1 MGRIPAPDD
10 LWIDTARSAG
20 GSVPPMLEMD
30 GPSMLR
36 RVGVAAT
43 AALWAGAVVWLR
55 YHHLPP
61 TATSD
66 FDAAW
71 VAARALRAGADPY
84 AAIQSPPWPWPLQY
98 PLPAVL
104 IATPF
109 SFLPLEVA
117 RPAFMAMSV
126 GLLTLGLTRRAWW
139 PLIVL
144 LGGPMLIALFSVQW
158 TPLLTAAALFPWLS
172 GVWVAKPTTGAT
184 LFVAYP
190 NRGAVVGG
198 LALAALAFALWPS
211 WLGGWRGAVHGAPHR
226 AGILHLGGVL
236 LLLGLL
242 RWRLPEGRQLA
253 MLALVPLSPH
263 LYEAVPLALIARS
276 RQEMLALSVCGTAG
290 GLVGYIFPP
299 PYLPAHGPLQWAI
312 VFLGAYLPALVI
324 VLRRPRHGP
333 LPGPFELPDAAPA
346 STAT

>member
-1 MGRIPAPDD
+1 MSTPEARWPSFGRRA
-10 LWIDTARSAG
+10 A
-20 GSVPPMLEMD
+20 
-30 GPSMLR
+30 
-36 RVGVAAT
+36 VAVT
-43 AALWAGAVVWLR
+43 AALWAGCVVWLR

-71 VAARALRAGADPY
+71 VAARALRASADPY

-104 IATPF
+104 IVVPF
-109 SFLPLEVA
+109 SFIPLELA
-117 RPAFMAMSV
+117 RAAFMAMSV

-139 PLIVL
+139 PLILL

-158 TPLLTAAALFPWLS
+158 TPLLTAGALFPWLS
-172 GVWVAKPTTGAT
+172 TIWVAKPTTAAP
-184 LFVAYP
+184 LFAAYP
-190 NRGAVVGG
+190 TRAAIVGG
-198 LALAALAFALWPS
+198 LVLVGLAFVAWPN
-211 WLGGWRGAVHGAPHR
+211 WLGEWREAVHDAPHR
-226 AGILHLGGVL
+226 AAILHLGGAL

-263 LYEAVPLALIARS
+263 LYEAVPLALVARS
-276 RQEMLALSVCGTAG
+276 RREMLALSVCGTVG
-290 GLVGYIFPP
+290 GLVGYMFPP
-299 PYLPAHGPLQWAI
+299 PHLPAHGPLQWGI

-324 VLRRPRHGP
+324 VLIRPVGGHVSGP
-333 LPGPFELPDAAPA
+333 LEPLDPMPA
-346 STAT
+346 SATK